1 VPALRIDTRR
11 FDFRCRSVAMPSRFS
26 LGACAVLCLA
36 EVAFAAPGYYRD
48 PSLRG
53 DTIVFTA
60 EGDLWSVPLAGG
72 LARRLTSHP
81 AEESQAAISPDG
93 RHVAFVAS
101 YDGAPD
107 VYAMAL
113 AGGEPRRLSFDGGR
127 VWVQGF
133 TPRGEVVYATENV
146 IGPTLRRVLRAVDLQ
161 GDGVREFPLADAREA
176 SFDAQG
182 ERLWFTRFGL
192 QVSGDNAQDY
202 RGGAMAQVWRWSGDA
217 SQEAIRIAADLEA
230 NLSMP
235 MWTGERLIAVSD
247 AGGRANLW
255 SMDGDGG
262 DRRAL
267 TSHRDFDVRG
277 AELDAGRVVYQLG
290 ADLRVFDLRD
300 GSDRRVPIELG
311 SDYGQRRSRFVKQPL
326 AHLGAARIAPDG
338 RRAVLTARGNVAIA
352 GTGPLRRIDL
362 PAPPDSRLREAVLSH
377 DGKLVHAIVDGN
389 GRSEIWSFPADG
401 TPGGK
406 ALTRDGERH
415 RWRLYPSPDGR
426 WLAHDNKDGE
436 LWLLDLRSGD
446 NRRID
451 VDEYA
456 RDDAYGS
463 VVWSH
468 DSRYLALARSD
479 SARLLSQIVVLDPAS
494 GRRETVT
501 SDRYESFSPEFSR
514 DGKWLYFLS
523 NRSFQSSVGSPWGD
537 RNTGAFFDQRTKLY
551 ALALQPGLRFPFLVP
566 DEISRT
572 SQPDDAEEKQ
582 EKKEASERG
591 AVAKTLPGIAF
602 DGLRE
607 RLFELPVEPGNY
619 NGIAAIEDRLYFL
632 QRDASPDA
640 KGQLMTLEISD
651 QSPKPELFMADV
663 AQFSLSDDGK
673 RLLLIKSAAD
683 PGAAP
688 GELLLLDAGAKAPGD
703 LANARLRVADW
714 SLRVDPSAEWRQ
726 MFDDAWRM
734 HREFSF
740 DPAMRGQDWAAV
752 RARYAPLLERVND
765 RSELDDLLG
774 QMSSEL
780 GILHSQV
787 RGGQLRAD
795 PDAPQAAA
803 LGAQLSA
810 DRDGVRIA
818 TIYRTDPELPSERG
832 PLQQPGVDARDGDRL
847 LAINGQPVRSLA
859 EVADRLRQQAGQQV
873 LLTLKR
879 GGAAEH
885 RTVVVPVRL
894 ERDAALR
901 YGDWVERSRARVQDA
916 GAGRL
921 GYLHLR
927 AMTVAD
933 MASFVREFYA
943 NVEREGLIIDV
954 RRNRGGNIDSWILE
968 KLLRRAWAFWQPP
981 RGVPYPN
988 MQQTFRGHL
997 AVLADAFTYSDG
1009 ETFAAGVKALQ
1020 LGPVIGTRTSGA
1032 GIWLSDRNRLADNG
1046 VARVAEF
1053 GQFDVEGRWLIE
1065 GRGVA
1070 PDVVVDNL
1078 PVATARGGDAQLD
1091 AAIANLLERLRT
1103 APIQPLR
1110 AQPIPARG
1118 TPGHDGSR

>member
-1 VPALRIDTRR
+1 MRFRIG
-11 FDFRCRSVAMPSRFS
+11 
-26 LGACAVLCLA
+26 LGVCAVLCLVQTA
-36 EVAFAAPGYYRD
+36 LAAPGYYRD
-48 PSLRG
+48 PALRG
-53 DTIVFTA
+53 DTLVFTA
-60 EGDLWSVPLAGG
+60 EGDLWSVAASGG

-101 YDGAPD
+101 YDGTPD

-133 TPRGEVVYATENV
+133 TPQGEVVYATENV

-161 GDGVREFPLADAREA
+161 GTSVREFPLADAREA
-176 SFDAQG
+176 AFDPSG

-202 RGGAMAQVWRWSGDA
+202 RGGAMAQVWRWSGNPA
-217 SQEAIRIAADLEA
+217 EEAVRIASDLDA
-230 NLSMP
+230 NLSLP
-235 MWTGERLIAVSD
+235 MWADDRLIAVSD
-247 AGGRANLW
+247 HGGRANLW
-255 SMDGDGG
+255 SMDADGN

-267 TSHRDFDVRG
+267 TAHREFDVRG
-277 AELDAGRVVYQLG
+277 ARLDAGRVVYQLG
-290 ADLRVFDLRD
+290 ADLRVLDLGD
-300 GSDRRVPIELG
+300 GSDRLVPIELG
-311 SDYGQRRSRFVKQPL
+311 SDYGQRRSRFIKQPL
-326 AHLGAARIAPDG
+326 AHLGAARIAADG

-362 PAPPDSRLREAVLSH
+362 PSPADSRLREAVLSQ
-377 DGKLVHAIVDGN
+377 DGKQVYAIVDGH

-451 VDEYA
+451 ADEYA

-468 DSRYLALARSD
+468 DSRFLALARSD
-479 SARLLSQIVVLDPAS
+479 SARLLSQIVLLDPAS
-494 GRRETVT
+494 GQRATVT

-514 DGKWLYFLS
+514 DGAWLYFLS

-537 RNTGAFFDQRTKLY
+537 RNTGAFFDKRAKLY
-551 ALALQPGLRFPFLVP
+551 ALALQPGLRFPFQVP
-566 DEISRT
+566 NEVSSANKPDTGDEKKKK
-572 SQPDDAEEKQ
+572 EEKDS
-582 EKKEASERG
+582 KDAAS
-591 AVAKTLPGIAF
+591 KSLPAIVF

-607 RLFELPVEPGNY
+607 RLFEVPVEAGNY
-619 NGIAAIEDRLYFL
+619 NGIAAADGRLYFL
-632 QRDASPDA
+632 QRDASPNA
-640 KGQLMTLEISD
+640 KGQLMTLEVSD
-651 QSPKPELFMADV
+651 QAPKPELFMADV
-663 AQFSLSDDGK
+663 AQFSISDDGK
-673 RLLLIKSAAD
+673 RLLLIKSPPE
-683 PGAAP
+683 PGGAP
-688 GELLLLDAGAKAPGD
+688 GELLLVDAAAKGPSD
-703 LANARLRVADW
+703 LATSRLRVADW

-740 DPAMRGQDWAAV
+740 DPGMRGQDWATV
-752 RARYAPLLERVND
+752 RARYAPLLARVND
-765 RSELDDLLG
+765 RSELDDLLA

-787 RGGQLRAD
+787 RGGQLRVD

-803 LGAQLSA
+803 LGAQLAA
-810 DRDGVRIA
+810 DADGVRIA

-847 LAINGQPVRSLA
+847 IAINGRPVRSPG

-879 GGAAEH
+879 GAAAEH

-901 YGDWVERSRARVQDA
+901 YGDWVERSRARVEDA
-916 GAGRL
+916 GAGRI

-927 AMTVAD
+927 AMTVGD

-981 RGVPYPN
+981 RGVPYSN

-997 AVLADAFTYSDG
+997 AVLADQFTYSDG
-1009 ETFAAGVKALQ
+1009 ETFAAGVKALK
-1020 LGPVIGTRTSGA
+1020 LGPVIGMRTSGA

-1046 VARVAEF
+1046 AARVAEF

-1078 PVATARGGDAQLD
+1078 PVATARGNDAQLD
-1091 AAIANLLERLRT
+1091 AAVANVLQRLRDT
-1103 APIQPLR
+1103 PVPPLK
-1110 AQPIPARG
+1110 AQPIPVRG